1 MNTTVSTNVT
11 AGLGGFLAFFL
22 LAVALWLLM
31 RNMNARLRRMSFRE
45 EAEAQAAHD
54 GPTGGGPAG
63 RPGGADTDDPD
74 ATRATGAPGSKPAE
88 PAPGRDAAA
97 EGGAGRDQEPG
108 APGGPGVA

>member
-45 EAEAQAAHD
+45 EAEARAAQA
-54 GPTGGGPAG
+54 GPTGGAPAPRG
-63 RPGGADTDDPD
+63 DTDEDE
-74 ATRATGAPGSKPAE
+74 GPGS
-88 PAPGRDAAA
+88 GRDDDA
-97 EGGAGRDQEPG
+97 EGGSGRDQEPG

>member
-45 EAEAQAAHD
+45 EAEARAAQD
-54 GPTGGGPAG
+54 ARTGGAPAPRAG
-63 RPGGADTDDPD
+63 GTGEDAPGAAD
-74 ATRATGAPGSKPAE
+74 ASGAPHSGSARR
-88 PAPGRDAAA
+88 RDEDADS
-97 EGGAGRDQEPG
+97 GTGRDQEPG
-108 APGGPGVA
+108 ASGGPGIA